1 MQRFSDY
8 AYHADVV
15 PHGAVHLVG
24 PLEGLCGELNP
35 AVRILDVG
43 CGRGFYSGWFAA
55 HGCTVV
61 GIDSDPTALSLARRA
76 YPTCRFEEADLSD
89 GVLDRL
95 GELPFDLVV
104 CAKSIDGLPDPLAF
118 AEDCFD
124 ALRPG
129 GRLVCAAPVTSYL
142 RTMARAVAGASA
154 GRLLPSVGDQ
164 VRAWDRKAL
173 ARLLRDA
180 GFENVQFR
188 GVGRVPLLWASMI
201 VAADRPIETLTFR
214 SEWPPLVA

>member
-1 MQRFSDY
+1 VQRFSDY

-15 PHGAVHLVG
+15 PHGAAHLIG
-24 PLEGLCGELNP
+24 PLEGICGELNP
-35 AVRILDVG
+35 AVRILEVG

-61 GIDSDPTALSLARRA
+61 GIDTDPTALALARRA
-76 YPTCRFEEADLSD
+76 YPTCRFEEADLVD
-89 GVLDRL
+89 GLLGRI

-104 CAKSIDGLPDPLAF
+104 STRRIDRLSDPIAF
-118 AEDCFD
+118 ADACFD

-129 GRLVCAAPVTSYL
+129 GRLVCAAPASGYL
-142 RTMARAVAGASA
+142 RTVARAVAGANGSPL
-154 GRLLPSVGDQ
+154 RLALGDATR
-164 VRAWDRKAL
+164 VWDRRAL
-173 ARLLRDA
+173 ARLLHDA
-180 GFENVQFR
+180 GFENIQFR

-214 SEWPPLVA
+214 SESPPLVA

>member
-15 PHGAVHLVG
+15 PAGAAHLIG

-35 AVRILDVG
+35 AVRILEVG

-61 GIDSDPTALSLARRA
+61 GVDRDATALALARRA
-76 YPTCRFEEADLSD
+76 YPTCRFEEGDLA
-89 GVLDRL
+89 GGLLDRL

-104 CAKSIDGLPDPLAF
+104 CARRLDQVADPLDF
-118 AEDCFD
+118 ASACFD
-124 ALRPG
+124 VLRPG
-129 GRLVCAAPVTSYL
+129 GRLLCAAPARSYL
-142 RTMARAVAGASA
+142 RTVARAVAEVRASP
-154 GRLLPSVGDQ
+154 RRPTLVDPP
-164 VRAWDRKAL
+164 RAWDRKAL
-173 ARLLRDA
+173 ARLLHDA
-180 GFENVQFR
+180 GFENIQFR
-188 GVGRVPLLWASMI
+188 GVGAVPLLWTSMI

-214 SEWPPLVA
+214 SESPPLVA

>member
-1 MQRFSDY
+1 VQRFSDY

-15 PHGAVHLVG
+15 PHGAAHLIG

-35 AVRILDVG
+35 AVRILEVG

-61 GIDSDPTALSLARRA
+61 GIDTDPTALALARRA
-76 YPTCRFEEADLSD
+76 YPTCRFEEGDLTERALVD
-89 GVLDRL
+89 L

-104 CAKSIDGLPDPLAF
+104 CAKSIDQRADPLAF
-118 AEDCFD
+118 ADACFE

-129 GRLVCAAPVTSYL
+129 GRLVCAAPAGSYL
-142 RTMARAVAGASA
+142 RTVARVVARTSDPGHDPTAGAGA
-154 GRLLPSVGDQ
+154 
-164 VRAWDRKAL
+164 RAWDRKAL
-173 ARLLRDA
+173 IRLLHDA
-180 GFENVQFR
+180 GFENIQFR

-214 SEWPPLVA
+214 SESPPLVA